1 LSEVFL
7 IIARD
12 IQEFIGGEA
21 WMEKMKAVPDEQEFR
36 EWEAEGIATIVEHHI
51 SLFMTIHGIRLSD
64 H

>member
-12 IQEFIGGEA
+12 IQEFIGGEV
-21 WMEKMKAVPDEQEFR
+21 WMEKMKGVPEEQEFR

-51 SLFMTIHGIRLSD
+51 SLLRSEKS
-64 H
+64 